1 MKWVLLLIFSICCGV
16 IYSQTRPFQQD
27 FDETE
32 EEVLEIDIDSIDY
45 ESYTKKTS
53 SFKALFNGKPGK
65 AIMYGLLIPGGGQM
79 YNRKYWKV
87 PIALALE
94 GGAITTFIIVR
105 NRHIFLKN
113 AYSLSLAGEAN
124 GTVLTTT
131 QLNNFRK
138 QYQKYTEQAGIAII
152 VVHFIVAVE
161 SYVNRHL
168 IDFDISEDLSF
179 GLKTPSFN
187 SPLSA
192 FGLSMNYNLSSSRKK
207 IDPEKLAF

>member
-1 MKWVLLLIFSICCGV
+1 MLILIFSISCGV
-16 IYSQTRPFQQD
+16 IHSQTRPFQQD

-32 EEVLEIDIDSIDY
+32 EEEQEIDIDSIDY

-105 NRHIFLKN
+105 DRHLFLKD
-113 AYSLSLAGEAN
+113 AYSKSLAGEDS
-124 GTVLTTT
+124 GTVLNTT

-138 QYQKYTEQAGIAII
+138 QYQKYTEQAGIAVL
-152 VVHFIVAVE
+152 VVHIIIAVE

-168 IDFDISEDLSF
+168 IDFDISEDLSL

-187 SPLSA
+187 SHSSS
-192 FGLSMNYNLSSSRKK
+192 FGLSLNYNLSSSRKI